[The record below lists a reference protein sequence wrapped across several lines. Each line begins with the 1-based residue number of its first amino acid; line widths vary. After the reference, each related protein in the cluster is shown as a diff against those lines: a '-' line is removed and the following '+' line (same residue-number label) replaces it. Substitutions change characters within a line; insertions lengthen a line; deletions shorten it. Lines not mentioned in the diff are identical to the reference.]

1 VIAGGLVGVGTT
13 LGSGCTSGHGLC
25 GMARLSM
32 RSICAVLTFLTVGI
46 ITATL
51 DLSSFIPAIPKQF
64 QFNLPKNLP
73 PIYYML
79 IFSILPL
86 VFYLFSTKKTFR
98 SFLRTMIYYIIG
110 GIFGFGLM
118 MAGMTQRSKIQA
130 FL

>member
-25 GMARLSM
+25 GMARLSI
-32 RSICAVLTFLTVGI
+32 RSICAVLTFLIVGI

>member
-1 VIAGGLVGVGTT
+1 MIAGGLVGVGTT

-25 GMARLSM
+25 GMARLSI
-32 RSICAVLTFLTVGI
+32 RSICAVLTFLIVGI